1 MKPDDYHKKIIEY
14 YNHTED
20 SYKDSWDLNN
30 SLAIHY
36 GYWDKKV
43 KNFPQS
49 LIRMNEIMAEA
60 AGIKPTDS
68 VLDAGCGVGGSSIH
82 LAKKTGCRV
91 TGITLSERQAAQAM
105 ANAKQKGV
113 NELVN
118 FEVMDYCATNF
129 ADESFDVVW
138 GCESICYAGDKNSF
152 VKEAFRLLKPGGRL
166 VMADG
171 MVTDFE
177 NNNHPVIHDWLIG
190 WQVNYLETP
199 ERFQKYIYDAGFI
212 NSNFRDITNFTKH
225 SSRRLNYLFYAA
237 TLYEWWR
244 RITFRRTMDIKKKNI
259 LACRK
264 QYVGMQ
270 QKLWIYGLITAVKK
284 S

>member
-1 MKPDDYHKKIIEY
+1 MQPDDYHKKIIDY
-14 YNHTED
+14 YTHTEH

-49 LIRMNEIMAEA
+49 LIRMNEVMAEA
-60 AGIKPTDS
+60 AQIKVTDK
-68 VLDAGCGVGGSSIH
+68 VLDAGCGVGGSAIF
-82 LAKKTGCRV
+82 LAKNIGCNV
-91 TGITLSERQAAQAM
+91 IGVTLSERQVLQATT
-105 ANAKQKGV
+105 NAKQKGV

-118 FEVMDYCATNF
+118 FEVMNYSATNF

-138 GCESICYAGDKNSF
+138 GCESICYADDKNAF
-152 VKEAFRLLKPGGRL
+152 IKEAYRLLKPGGRL

-171 MVTDFE
+171 MVTAFE
-177 NNNHPVIHDWLIG
+177 NNKHPVIRDWLNG

-199 ERFQKYIYDAGFI
+199 ERFLKYIYEAGFI
-212 NSNFRDITNFTKH
+212 NGSFADITNYTQH

-244 RITFRRTMDIKKKNI
+244 RITFRKTIDIKKKNI
-259 LACRK
+259 IACRK
-264 QYVGMQ
+264 QYLGMKK
-270 QKLWIYGLITAVKK
+270 KLWIYGLITAVKG
-284 S
+284 